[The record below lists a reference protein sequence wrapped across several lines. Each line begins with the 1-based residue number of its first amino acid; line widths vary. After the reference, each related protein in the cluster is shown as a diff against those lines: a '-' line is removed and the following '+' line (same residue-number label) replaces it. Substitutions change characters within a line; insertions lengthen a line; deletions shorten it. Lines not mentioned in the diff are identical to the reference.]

1 MVGVLVVFDDGGGGI
16 VVVVDDGGGG
26 IVVVVVDDDDDG
38 TAPVPLQPVAPLL
51 TATLLIVPFVG
62 GFS

>member
-16 VVVVDDGGGG
+16 IVVVDDDGGGG
-26 IVVVVVDDDDDG
+26 IVVVDDDDD

>member
-1 MVGVLVVFDDGGGGI
+1 MVGVLVVFDDGGGAI
-16 VVVVDDGGGG
+16 VVVVDDDGGGG
-26 IVVVVVDDDDDG
+26 IVVVDDDDD

>member
-1 MVGVLVVFDDGGGGI
+1 MVGVLVVFVDGGGGI
-16 VVVVDDGGGG
+16 VVVVDDDGGGG
-26 IVVVVVDDDDDG
+26 IVVVDDDDG

>member
-16 VVVVDDGGGG
+16 VVVVDDDGGGG
-26 IVVVVVDDDDDG
+26 IVVVDDDDD